1 MTDTSGTPIS
11 PVGQINP
18 ELTISAASINNEPVE
33 LDGTP
38 TSPER
43 LRRGSKPLVL
53 ENLGT
58 AERERRARLHS
69 ERQADPAV
77 LVDIPQTPQAT
88 ELEMSGA
95 TKEEASSLSGRP
107 ST

>member
-1 MTDTSGTPIS
+1 MTDPSGTPIS
-11 PVGQINP
+11 PVGQSKP
-18 ELTISAASINNEPVE
+18 ELTISAAPINDEPVE

-53 ENLGT
+53 ESLGPE
-58 AERERRARLHS
+58 ERERRAKLHS

-77 LVDIPQTPQAT
+77 LVDIPQTPQAA
-88 ELEMSGA
+88 ELEKSGA
-95 TKEEASSLSGRP
+95 TIERP
-107 ST
+107 A